1 MWDFELGKA
10 IGLMGRTAPFI
21 GLRLVI
27 YFGITL
33 AYVVVTGG
41 GGGIGYMIGST
52 GDAESAANGAF
63 WGATS
68 GFALVSGVLYFA
80 REYLLY
86 MVKAGHI
93 AVLVPLLDGQ
103 PIPEGRNQISH
114 ATQVVKTRFVESSVL
129 FGVDQLIKGILRA
142 FNRTVLTI
150 SSFLPIPAL
159 QNVMKFVT
167 AVINMSLT
175 YVDEVILAYN
185 IRTRQENPWA
195 GARDGVVLYA
205 QNYKN
210 LLKNALW
217 LTVFV
222 WLLTLLIFIV
232 IFAPVAALV
241 ALFPGTTGFWTFA
254 ITAITAYAFKAA
266 LIDPIAMTCLMQAYF
281 KATEGQTPREDWADK
296 LNSASGKFKELGD
309 KAMAFAGNRF
319 GSKAPTPAEPT
330 TTA

>member
-10 IGLMGRTAPFI
+10 LGLMARTAPFI
-21 GLRLVI
+21 GLRMAI

-33 AYVVVTGG
+33 AYVVATGG

-52 GDAESAANGAF
+52 GDAESAASAAF
-63 WGATS
+63 WGAS
-68 GFALVSGVLYFA
+68 AGFGLVSGVLYFA

-93 AVLVPLLDGQ
+93 AVLVPLLDNQ
-103 PIPEGRNQISH
+103 PIPEGRNQITH
-114 ATQVVKTRFVESSVL
+114 ATAVVKERFVESSVL
-129 FGVDQLIKGILRA
+129 FGVDQLIKGILKA
-142 FNRTVLTI
+142 FNATVLTI
-150 SSFLPIPAL
+150 SAILPIPAL

-185 IRTRQENPWA
+185 IRTQQQNPWA

-222 WLLTLLIFIV
+222 WFLTLLVFILV
-232 IFAPVAALV
+232 FAPVAALV
-241 ALFPGTTGFWTFA
+241 AFFPGIAGFWTFA
-254 ITAITAYAFKAA
+254 IAAITAYAIKAA

-281 KATEGQTPREDWADK
+281 KAIEGQQPRQEWADK
-296 LNSASGKFKELGD
+296 LNSVSGKFQELGQR
-309 KAMAFAGNRF
+309 ALRFAG
-319 GSKAPTPAEPT
+319 GPKTAQSLTPSEQSS
-330 TTA
+330 

>member
-1 MWDFELGKA
+1 MWDFDLSKA
-10 IGLMGRTAPFI
+10 IGLMFRTMPFI
-21 GLRLVI
+21 GLRLAI

-33 AYVVVTGG
+33 AYVIVTGG
-41 GGGIGYMIGST
+41 GGGIGYLIGST
-52 GDAESAANGAF
+52 GDAEAAANGAF
-63 WGATS
+63 WGAST
-68 GFALVSGVLYFA
+68 GFALVSGVLYLT

-93 AVLVPLLDGQ
+93 AVLVPLIDGQ
-103 PIPEGRNQISH
+103 EIPEGKNQITH

-185 IRTRQENPWA
+185 IRTQQENPWA

-222 WLLTLLIFIV
+222 WLLTLLIFIL

-241 ALFPGTTGFWTFA
+241 ALFPGTAGFWTFA
-254 ITAITAYAFKAA
+254 IAAITAYAFKAA

-281 KATEGQTPREDWADK
+281 KAIEGQTPREDWADK

-309 KAMAFAGNRF
+309 KAMAFAKSKF
-319 GSKAPTPAEPT
+319 GASTPTAPTPSA
-330 TTA
+330 

>member
-1 MWDFELGKA
+1 MWDFELGRA
-10 IGLMGRTAPFI
+10 IGLMARTAPFI
-21 GLRLVI
+21 ALRLAI
-27 YFGITL
+27 YLGITL
-33 AYVVVTGG
+33 AYVVATGG

-52 GDAESAANGAF
+52 GDAEAAANGAF
-63 WGATS
+63 WGAST

-93 AVLVPLLDGQ
+93 AVLVPLLDNQ
-103 PIPEGRNQISH
+103 PIPEGRNQITH
-114 ATQVVKTRFVESSVL
+114 ATAVVRERFVESSVL
-129 FGVDQLIKGILRA
+129 FGVDQLIKGILKA
-142 FNRTVLTI
+142 FNATVLTVSAI
-150 SSFLPIPAL
+150 LPIPAL

-185 IRTRQENPWA
+185 IRTQQENPWA

-210 LLKNALW
+210 LLKNAVW

-222 WLLTLLIFIV
+222 WFLTLLVFIIV
-232 IFAPVAALV
+232 FAPVAALV
-241 ALFPGTTGFWTFA
+241 ALFPGVAGFWTFA
-254 ITAITAYAFKAA
+254 IAAVTAYALKAA

-281 KATEGQTPREDWADK
+281 KATEGQAPRQDWADK
-296 LNSASGKFKELGD
+296 LNSVSGKFKQLGD
-309 KAMAFAGNRF
+309 KAMAFTKNRF
-319 GSKAPTPAEPT
+319 TPAAAATP
-330 TTA
+330 AANP

>member
-1 MWDFELGKA
+1 MWDFELGRA
-10 IGLMGRTAPFI
+10 LGLMARTAPFI

-27 YFGITL
+27 YLGITL
-33 AYVVVTGG
+33 AYVIATGG
-41 GGGIGYMIGST
+41 GGGIGYLIGST
-52 GDAESAANGAF
+52 GDAEAAANGAF
-63 WGATS
+63 WGAST
-68 GFALVSGVLYFA
+68 GFAIVSGVLYFA

-93 AVLVPLLDGQ
+93 AVLVPLLDNQ
-103 PIPEGRNQISH
+103 PIPEGRNQITH
-114 ATQVVKTRFVESSVL
+114 ATAVVKERFVESSVL

-142 FNRTVLTI
+142 FNATVLTI
-150 SSFLPIPAL
+150 SAILPIPAL

-185 IRTRQENPWA
+185 IRTQQQNPWA

-205 QNYKN
+205 QNYQN

-222 WLLTLLIFIV
+222 WFLTLLVFILV
-232 IFAPVAALV
+232 FAPVAALA
-241 ALFPGTTGFWTFA
+241 ALFPGVAGFWTFA
-254 ITAITAYAFKAA
+254 IAAITAYSLKAA

-281 KATEGQTPREDWADK
+281 KATEGQTPREDWANK
-296 LNSASGKFKELGD
+296 LDSASGKFKELGD
-309 KAMAFAGNRF
+309 KAMAFTKNRF
-319 GSKAPTPAEPT
+319 DTPAAATP
-330 TTA
+330 AARS